1 MDAIEEA
8 SNSTFRAKV
17 IVKLVRIGSIVC
29 EGIHS
34 FNWSEKFEILSS
46 GATKAAFLF
55 KQMLQ
60 LHFVMMAP
68 LE

>member
-1 MDAIEEA
+1 
-8 SNSTFRAKV
+8 V
-17 IVKLVRIGSIVC
+17 IVDLVRIESIVC

-34 FNWSEKFEILSS
+34 FNWSEKFKDPSS
-46 GATKAAFLF
+46 GATKAAFPF